1 MKVTVVGAG
10 ISGLATAWF
19 LHRDHDAHVVVL
31 EATERV
37 GGKLRS
43 EEVGGVA
50 LDLGA
55 DSFLARQPH
64 VERLV
69 RRLGLGDEL
78 VAPATSRVSV
88 WTRGGLRRLPSGT
101 ILGVPTEV
109 VPLLRSGVLSWRGVA
124 RAALDLVKP
133 RDAVT
138 ADRSV
143 GALVASRFG
152 REVVD
157 VLVDPL
163 LGGVYAGDPYRL
175 SVEATT
181 PVLADAA
188 RSGRSLLL
196 ALRRRRRAAADDGGP
211 MFLTLRDGGMGRLAV
226 ALADDL
232 PSGSIRYGEGARRIA
247 HEDSRAVVE
256 TDNGTAI
263 TSDALVLAVPAH
275 RAAPLV
281 EPLAPR
287 VAETLAGIDYASV
300 ATIALVYPRPV
311 VQSLPEGSGMLVP
324 SREGRLVKAV
334 TFVDA
339 KWAHQRR
346 DEQVLLRASVGRAGD
361 SGLPPDDGAI
371 VGTVISDLEQMLG
384 IRGEPLA
391 IRVTRWERALPQ
403 YEPGHLDRI
412 GSARTQL
419 AEVGPLH
426 LAGAGYDGVGVASCV
441 AAAQLL
447 ARRLVT

>member
-10 ISGLATAWF
+10 ISGLATAWY
-19 LHRDHDAHVVVL
+19 LHREHAADVIVL
-31 EATERV
+31 EATDRV

-43 EEVGGVA
+43 EEVGSIA

-69 RRLGLGDEL
+69 RRLGLGGEL

-88 WTRGGLRRLPSGT
+88 WTRGRLRHLPSGT

-109 VPLLRSGVLSWRGVA
+109 LPLLRSGVLSWRGVA
-124 RAALDLVKP
+124 RAVLDLAKP

-143 GALVASRFG
+143 GALVGSRFG
-152 REVVD
+152 REVVEA
-157 VLVDPL
+157 LVDPL

-188 RSGRSLLL
+188 RSGRSVLL

-211 MFLTLRDGGMGRLAV
+211 MFLSLREGGMGRLAA

-232 PSGSIRYGEGARRIA
+232 PSGSIRYGHAARGV
-247 HEDSRAVVE
+247 DLDDGRAVVE
-256 TDNGTAI
+256 AHDGTVI
-263 TSDALVLAVPAH
+263 TSDAVVLAVPAY

-300 ATIALVYPRPV
+300 ATIALVYPRQV
-311 VQSLPEGSGMLVP
+311 RQSLPDGSGMLVP
-324 SREGRLVKAV
+324 SREGRVVKAV

-346 DEQVLLRASVGRAGD
+346 DEQVVLRASVGRAGD
-361 SGLPPDDGAI
+361 SALPPDDGAI
-371 VGTVISDLEQMLG
+371 VATVTSDLRQMLG
-384 IRGEPLA
+384 IREEPLA
-391 IRVTRWERALPQ
+391 TRVTRWERALPQ

-412 GSARTQL
+412 ASARTQL
-419 AEVGPLH
+419 AEVGPVSLV
-426 LAGAGYDGVGVASCV
+426 GAGYDGVGVASCV
-441 AAAQLL
+441 AAAESL
-447 ARRLVT
+447 AERLVT